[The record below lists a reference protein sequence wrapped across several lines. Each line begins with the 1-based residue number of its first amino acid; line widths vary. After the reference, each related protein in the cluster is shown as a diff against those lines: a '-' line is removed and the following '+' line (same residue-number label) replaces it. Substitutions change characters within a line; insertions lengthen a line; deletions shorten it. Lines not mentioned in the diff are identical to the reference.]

1 MLQQRLLDATQ
12 DATIAILI
20 QAAVKELLVT
30 QWIKN
35 ADLLRQEEETIKEA
49 AAQEK
54 SAIHSTETIARQ
66 IESVAA
72 LFPIARQ
79 IESVAALF
87 PIVQQKEGAVNLLKE
102 RLLAAADCLDSWASA
117 KKDLAKN
124 RADLLNQKQAASV
137 GSVLRNQI
145 QVSQEA
151 SQELAHLAIEKD
163 HLSITEK
170 ERH

>member
-1 MLQQRLLDATQ
+1 M
-12 DATIAILI
+12 
-20 QAAVKELLVT
+20 
-30 QWIKN
+30 
-35 ADLLRQEEETIKEA
+35 IKEA

-54 SAIHSTETIARQ
+54 NAIHSTETIARQ

-72 LFPIARQ
+72 LLLIVRQ
-79 IESVAALF
+79 TED
-87 PIVQQKEGAVNLLKE
+87 AVSPLKE
-102 RLLAAADCLDSWASA
+102 KLLAAADCLDSWASA

-145 QVSQEA
+145 QVNQEA